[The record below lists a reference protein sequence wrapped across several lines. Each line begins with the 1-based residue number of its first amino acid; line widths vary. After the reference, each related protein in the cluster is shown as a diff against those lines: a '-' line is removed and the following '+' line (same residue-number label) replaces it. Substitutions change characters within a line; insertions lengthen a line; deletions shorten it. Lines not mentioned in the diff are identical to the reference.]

1 MANNCPNC
9 GAALLNGA
17 TSCTFCGAVIPAEQP
32 VYSAEQGNNSNAG
45 YDQNQYNQSAGYDQ
59 NQYNQNAAYG
69 QNQYNQST
77 GYDQNQ
83 YNQNA
88 AYDQN
93 QYNQNAAYGQNQYSS
108 NQGYAQAQT
117 NGYGAPGVNVNVYAQ
132 MPASNI
138 RMKTNRSMVAVIL
151 LSLITFGIYGLYFWS
166 VLGEDVNMIC
176 SRRDGKKQMHY
187 LIATLLLS
195 GITLGIVP
203 LVWITTLSSR
213 VGEEAR
219 SRGIQTSFGGASFWL
234 WSVLGV
240 FIIVGPFIYLYKLC
254 HTMNLIC
261 EDYNRKGY

>member
-17 TSCTFCGAVIPAEQP
+17 TSCTFCGAVIPVEQS
-32 VYSAEQGNNSNAG
+32 VYSAESGNNSNTG
-45 YDQNQYNQSAGYDQ
+45 YNQNQYNQSAGYGQ
-59 NQYNQNAAYG
+59 NQYNQSAGYG
-69 QNQYNQST
+69 QNQYNQSA
-77 GYDQNQ
+77 GYGQNQ
-83 YNQNA
+83 YNQN
-88 AYDQN
+88 
-93 QYNQNAAYGQNQYSS
+93 QYSQTAAYGQNQYSS

-117 NGYGAPGVNVNVYAQ
+117 SGYGAPGVNVNVYAQ

-138 RMKTNRSMVAVIL
+138 RMKTDRSMIVVIL

-219 SRGIQTSFGGASFWL
+219 SRGIQTSFGGATYWL
-234 WSVLGV
+234 WAVLGSL
-240 FIIVGPFIYLYKLC
+240 IIIGPFVYLYQLC
-254 HTMNLIC
+254 NTMNQIC